1 MKHKILES
9 KDKTKVVRIEDKSIV
24 ISDEQSFLDLFMT
37 IAYETGENKFIIS
50 KDNLTE
56 DFFHLSNKIAGNIL
70 QKLINYKMKL
80 AIIGDFSNHESNAL
94 NAFIYEC
101 NQWNDIFFVESEVEA
116 LNKKYIIPL
125 ITFIN
130 KGI

>member
-1 MKHKILES
+1 MKYKILEL
-9 KDKTKVVRIEDKSIV
+9 KDKTKVVQIEDKSIV

-50 KDNLTE
+50 KDNLAE
-56 DFFHLSNKIAGNIL
+56 EFFHLSNKMAGNIL
-70 QKLINYKMKL
+70 QKVINYKMKL

-116 LNKKYIIPL
+116 LNRL
-125 ITFIN
+125 SN
-130 KGI
+130 S

>member
-9 KDKTKVVRIEDKSIV
+9 KDKTKVVRIEDESIV

-56 DFFHLSNKIAGNIL
+56 EFFHLSNKIAGNIL

-101 NQWNDIFFVESEVEA
+101 NQGNDIFFVESEIEA
-116 LNKKYIIPL
+116 LNGALSKIL
-125 ITFIN
+125 ILFSNIL
-130 KGI
+130 

>member
-9 KDKTKVVRIEDKSIV
+9 KDKTKVVRIEDMSVV

-56 DFFHLSNKIAGNIL
+56 EFFHLSNKIAGNIL
-70 QKLINYKMKL
+70 QKLINLRFYVSTL
-80 AIIGDFSNHESNAL
+80 
-94 NAFIYEC
+94 
-101 NQWNDIFFVESEVEA
+101 
-116 LNKKYIIPL
+116 
-125 ITFIN
+125 
-130 KGI
+130 

>member
-50 KDNLTE
+50 KDNLAE
-56 DFFHLSNKIAGNIL
+56 EFFHLSNKMAGNIL
-70 QKLINYKMKL
+70 QKVINYKMKL
-80 AIIGDFSNHESNAL
+80 AIIGDFSKHESNAF

-101 NQWNDIFFVESEVEA
+101 NQGNDIFFVESEVEA
-116 LNKKYIIPL
+116 LNRL
-125 ITFIN
+125 SN
-130 KGI
+130 S

>member
-9 KDKTKVVRIEDKSIV
+9 KDKTKVVQIEDKSIV

-56 DFFHLSNKIAGNIL
+56 EFFYLSNKIAGNIL

-80 AIIGDFSNHESNAL
+80 AIIGDFSNHESNAI

-101 NQWNDIFFVESEVEA
+101 NQGNDIFFVESEVEA
-116 LNKKYIIPL
+116 LNRL
-125 ITFIN
+125 SN
-130 KGI
+130 S

>member
-9 KDKTKVVRIEDKSIV
+9 KDKIKVVRIEDKSIV

-116 LNKKYIIPL
+116 LNRL
-125 ITFIN
+125 SN
-130 KGI
+130 G

>member
-1 MKHKILES
+1 MKHKILGS

-116 LNKKYIIPL
+116 LNRL
-125 ITFIN
+125 SN
-130 KGI
+130 G

>member
-37 IAYETGENKFIIS
+37 IAYETGENKFIIG

-116 LNKKYIIPL
+116 LNRL
-125 ITFIN
+125 SN
-130 KGI
+130 G

>member
-116 LNKKYIIPL
+116 LNRL
-125 ITFIN
+125 SNGLNF
-130 KGI
+130 

>member
-56 DFFHLSNKIAGNIL
+56 EFFHLGNKIAGNIL

-80 AIIGDFSNHESNAL
+80 SIIGDFSNHESNAL

-101 NQWNDIFFVESEVEA
+101 NQGNDIFFVESEIEA
-116 LNKKYIIPL
+116 LNRL
-125 ITFIN
+125 SN
-130 KGI
+130 S

>member
-9 KDKTKVVRIEDKSIV
+9 KDKTKFVRIEDKSIV

-116 LNKKYIIPL
+116 LNRL
-125 ITFIN
+125 SN
-130 KGI
+130 G

>member
-1 MKHKILES
+1 M
-9 KDKTKVVRIEDKSIV
+9 
-24 ISDEQSFLDLFMT
+24 
-37 IAYETGENKFIIS
+37 
-50 KDNLTE
+50 
-56 DFFHLSNKIAGNIL
+56 

-116 LNKKYIIPL
+116 LNRL
-125 ITFIN
+125 SN
-130 KGI
+130 G

>member
-1 MKHKILES
+1 MKHKILEL
-9 KDKTKVVRIEDKSIV
+9 KDKTKVVQIEDKSIV

-56 DFFHLSNKIAGNIL
+56 EFFYLSNKIAGNIL

-80 AIIGDFSNHESNAL
+80 AIIGDFSNYESTAL

-101 NQWNDIFFVESEVEA
+101 NQGNDIFFVESEVEA
-116 LNKKYIIPL
+116 LNRL
-125 ITFIN
+125 SN
-130 KGI
+130 S

>member
-80 AIIGDFSNHESNAL
+80 AIIGDFFNHESNAL

-116 LNKKYIIPL
+116 LNRL
-125 ITFIN
+125 SN
-130 KGI
+130 G

>member
-1 MKHKILES
+1 MKRKILGS

-116 LNKKYIIPL
+116 LNRL
-125 ITFIN
+125 SN
-130 KGI
+130 G